1 MNKYILDASFLVNVL
16 ADEGGKKPTEFFE
29 KISREVKK
37 NSAELYSLPLSFWE
51 VANALRFKLPVQ
63 SEARELFAR
72 FKVLPIKFLPLAL
85 EQMDEVLEMA
95 YQVGGTVYDASYHFL
110 ARSLGGTLITC
121 DKKYFQKAKKLGAV
135 ELIY

>member
-1 MNKYILDASFLVNVL
+1 MDKYILDASFLVNVL
-16 ADEGGKKPTEFFE
+16 TGEGGRKPTEFFE
-29 KISREVKK
+29 KISRE
-37 NSAELYSLPLSFWE
+37 AIYSLPLVSWE

-72 FKVLPIKFLPLAL
+72 FKALPIKFLPLAL

-110 ARSLGGTLITC
+110 ARSLGGILITC

-135 ELIY
+135 ELIS

>member
-16 ADEGGKKPTEFFE
+16 AGEGGKKPTEFFE
-29 KISREVKK
+29 KISRE
-37 NSAELYSLPLSFWE
+37 EIYSLPLSFWE

-72 FKVLPIKFLPLAL
+72 FKALPIKFLPLGL

-95 YQVGGTVYDASYHFL
+95 YQVRGTVYDVSYHFL

-121 DKKYFQKAKKLGAV
+121 DEKYFKKAKKLGGI
-135 ELIY
+135 ELIS